1 MCADCMATRSE
12 CVLTEW
18 LRGVTVCADC
28 MATRSD
34 SLC

>member
-1 MCADCMATRSE
+1 MLT
-12 CVLTEW
+12 VL

-34 SLC
+34 SVADCMATRNDSVC